1 MSSTERVIR
10 HSGFLGWCAGSDR
23 LVSAQVK
30 AFDSEPLTELLNG
43 QTVAPM
49 WSFVGT
55 WLLGGGASEAKGRGG
70 GGGMPPVPVGLR
82 SVVSKDTGGLSPTYE
97 GLGLK
102 TEVQDSLL
110 QRTFTP

>member
-1 MSSTERVIR
+1 M
-10 HSGFLGWCAGSDR
+10 
-23 LVSAQVK
+23 SAQVK

-82 SVVSKDTGGLSPTYE
+82 SVASKDTGGLSPTYE